1 MSRED
6 LSIWKKEKQMYT
18 YCKKSPGYIYF
29 PAMPIIRGRGVGEW
43 VLMSAM
49 SFELGPIVFLRQSN
63 FKENIPHP
71 AGNYNLLPYLIGI
84 RINT

>member
-1 MSRED
+1 
-6 LSIWKKEKQMYT
+6 
-18 YCKKSPGYIYF
+18 
-29 PAMPIIRGRGVGEW
+29 MPIIRGRGVGEW